1 MLKLSSNRVVS
12 LGSLQKSG
20 VIVRR
25 VSKNPDYVNIYRSN
39 EYFIVRDHS
48 RQVPKGFAEYLF
60 FEKPSHTVP
69 TVSYLLEQ
77 NFSYLGDG
85 DVVKINPTSSNSPPP
100 HSS

>member
-60 FEKPSHTVP
+60 FATIETVC
-69 TVSYLLEQ
+69 TVIIIQ
-77 NFSYLGDG
+77 QAWTWRKGAAN
-85 DVVKINPTSSNSPPP
+85 SSAELSAAR
-100 HSS
+100 